1 MKTVVLGRFPEC
13 NVVLEHPSI
22 SRKHAQLTL
31 DQQSLKLTDLGSR
44 NGTFVNRERISGEVT
59 LKQGDSLLLGEVEV
73 DLTPYFAELA
83 KGSVDPLPASDATR
97 VCSAVE
103 LRQTIQTPQG
113 KTLATDTASIPFTSR
128 AGPGEEIIR
137 VGRSD
142 DNEVVLA
149 FPIISRHHCEF
160 RRDVAGK
167 WFVRD
172 TGSNSGSYVNNP
184 ENRISDEVQIELD
197 TPIYLA
203 TFGITLAQVQAMA
216 LEKRRPAQVVPPVST
231 GQEITIGR
239 TEENVYRID
248 NPQVSRKHA
257 VIHRDNAGWW
267 IRDLRTA
274 NGTFLN
280 GEKIGSTAVRLTDQA
295 AIFIGPVQ
303 VFFDNKT
310 GVVRERRRGDIRL
323 DVIGVTRQVK
333 DFASPAMKTIVDNVS
348 ISIYPGEMVGM
359 MGPSGAGKTELMKLM
374 SGNNIPEAGNVLIN
388 GLGLQKNFESFRQRI
403 GYVPQDEI
411 MHPEL
416 TVEEALTFSARL
428 RLPSDLSME
437 EIKHEVDRVM
447 AILGLK
453 EHGNK
458 TIGSPDTSK
467 ILSGGQRKRVNIGM
481 ELVANPEL
489 LFLDEPTSGL
499 SIRDSEVVLQHLRK
513 IADAGTTV
521 VLVLHSPPAFLYKLM
536 DNVVWMAP
544 GGKLAFYG
552 PTDPVSYDYFNVDER
567 APSSIENALAGKD
580 PEELKTSYLAS
591 EAARKY
597 VAERQQELQTPT
609 SSAFKPT
616 KPPFDV
622 HKFRI
627 YTERYLKTRLRDH
640 LNTALMLGLAPIIS
654 VILMLSFWSG
664 IDSAQEFTAPLFY
677 LAVASLW
684 LGCSG
689 AAREIVA
696 EKTIYQRERMVN
708 LRLLPYLA
716 SKLSVLG
723 AFAVVQSIILLVGPI
738 IAGNISFL
746 AVPAHFGLLA
756 VTNLVGIS
764 AGLLISSLSRTQAFA
779 VSFVPLFLIPNVI
792 FAGLAPSHR
801 DLPSPALII
810 SEAFPSRYAFG
821 AMLAAEKY
829 WDKNEQAA
837 TSQALLGKRQFYD
850 DQNSNDEIVYE
861 LASGNDILRNN
872 ARTMQV
878 RARLPELLG
887 FSMEKKL
894 GLAGWFVDIGVLFGF
909 FGLFIGSTAAVLK
922 ARDQV

>member
-1 MKTVVLGRFPEC
+1 MKIVVCGRLPDCDVVLD
-13 NVVLEHPSI
+13 HPSI
-22 SRKHAQLTL
+22 SRKHAQITL
-31 DQQSLKLTDLGSR
+31 DAHFLKITDLGSR
-44 NGTFVNRERISGEVT
+44 NGTFVNHQRINGEVM
-59 LKQGDSLLLGEVEV
+59 LKLGDSLKLGEVNVE
-73 DLTPYFAELA
+73 LAPFFAELIQAA
-83 KGSVDPLPASDATR
+83 KVAQSASDPTHAFP
-97 VCSAVE
+97 S
-103 LRQTIQTPQG
+103 LRSEPEPAMAEAG
-113 KTLATDTASIPFTSR
+113 STAPTALFPPSDRSR
-128 AGPGEEIIR
+128 AGEQIIR

-142 DNEVVLA
+142 DNDVVLA
-149 FPIISRHHCEF
+149 FPIISRYHCEF
-160 RRDVAGK
+160 RRDNHGK
-167 WFVRD
+167 WFIRD
-172 TGSNSGSYVNNP
+172 AGSNSGSYVDNP
-184 ENRISDEVQIELD
+184 DNRISSEVPVEL
-197 TPIYLA
+197 TTSIYLA
-203 TFGITLAQVQAMA
+203 TFSITLEQVQRMA
-216 LEKRRPAQVVPPVST
+216 LEKQRSAQRQAPDST
-231 GQEITIGR
+231 ARKITIGR

-257 VIHRDNAGWW
+257 VIHRDDTGWW
-267 IRDLRTA
+267 IRDLNTA

-280 GEKIGSTAVRLTDQA
+280 SERIGSTPVRLTDQA
-295 AIFIGPVQ
+295 ALFIGPVQ
-303 VFFDNKT
+303 VFFNQQT
-310 GVVRERRRGDIRL
+310 GAIHERRRGDIRL
-323 DVIGVTRQVK
+323 DVIGVTRRVK
-333 DFASPAMKTIVDNVS
+333 DFASPTMKTIVDNVS
-348 ISIYPGEMVGM
+348 VSIYPGEMVGM

-374 SGNNIPEAGNVLIN
+374 SGNNIPDGGSVLIN
-388 GLGLQKNFESFRQRI
+388 GLGLQKHFESFRQRI

-428 RLPSDLSME
+428 RLPSDLSIS
-437 EIKHEVDRVM
+437 EIRREVDRVLE
-447 AILGLK
+447 ILGLK

-458 TIGSPDTSK
+458 IIGSPDTSK

-552 PTDPVSYDYFNVDER
+552 PTDPVSYDYFKVDER

-580 PEELKTSYLAS
+580 PEQLKAAYLSSAS
-591 EAARKY
+591 AQKY
-597 VAERQQELQTPT
+597 VTDRQQEVQTPT
-609 SSAFKPT
+609 FSASKPAR
-616 KPPFDV
+616 PRFDV
-622 HKFRI
+622 RKFRI
-627 YTERYLKTRLRDH
+627 YTERYLKTRLRDR
-640 LNTALMLGLAPIIS
+640 LNTALMLGLAPIIT
-654 VILMLSFWSG
+654 IIIMLSFWSG

-716 SKLSVLG
+716 SKLTVLG
-723 AFAVVQSIILLVGPI
+723 GFAVIQSVVLLIGPLV
-738 IAGNISFL
+738 AGRLSPL
-746 AVPAHFGLLA
+746 AVPAHFGLLT

-792 FAGLAPSHR
+792 FAGLAPSHK
-801 DLPSPALII
+801 DLPVPAAII

-829 WDKNEQAA
+829 WDKTEQAA
-837 TSQALLGKRQFYD
+837 NAQLLLGKRQFYD
-850 DQNSNDEIVYE
+850 EHNSDGEIVYE
-861 LASGNDILRNN
+861 LPSVLDIQRNN
-872 ARTMQV
+872 ASSMQV

-887 FSMEKKL
+887 FSMEQKL
-894 GLAGWFVDIGVLFGF
+894 GVAGWLVDIGVLIGF
-909 FGLFIGSTAAVLK
+909 FGLFIGATSAVLK
-922 ARDQV
+922 AKDQV